1 MAVIAMMWLTGK
13 LDEWPSWVDESL
25 NQTNL
30 FLGFSLLV
38 LLLMNFDRYLAAY
51 YPIFHRTTVTKAGL
65 VALLLMLIL
74 SEVLLDVM
82 CLIDELVLSHQ
93 NGLLIFLSII
103 LSPML
108 YINFK
113 LLTVVR
119 KRRKNNKVSP
129 ATKQTFSLKN
139 ISSCLL
145 AVACFLILSI
155 PSFVYIGLKMTS
167 KATTFRLDKAD
178 MVGIW
183 AKTIGS
189 MNGTFNC
196 LIFFWRNKILRAEG
210 MKIIKSLRKKRILIQ
225 VRTREGATAN

>member
-1 MAVIAMMWLTGK
+1 MHKLVMLNSLDGSTMDYVLNMICIFIFNALFFFSGICLNSFVILSFLRSAQLRKKTCHFMVLVLSCFDLLAILTNHPLMAVIAMMWLTGK

-139 ISSCLL
+139 IYR
-145 AVACFLILSI
+145 AV
-155 PSFVYIGLKMTS
+155 Y
-167 KATTFRLDKAD
+167 
-178 MVGIW
+178 
-183 AKTIGS
+183 
-189 MNGTFNC
+189 
-196 LIFFWRNKILRAEG
+196 
-210 MKIIKSLRKKRILIQ
+210 
-225 VRTREGATAN
+225 